1 MKTTSNYLITR
12 LTLVTFHCQPT
23 IIELC
28 TTCLF
33 TIFKCQK
40 CDTVLSNDKINLE
53 LIIWHSKCW
62 WIKSYTVKL
71 KELYILELNWEYQMK
86 DDDEKC
92 CEMV

>member
-1 MKTTSNYLITR
+1 MQYN
-12 LTLVTFHCQPT
+12 
-23 IIELC
+23 
-28 TTCLF
+28 LF

-92 CEMV
+92 CEMYGLQKIGLGEKYCEILYL

>member
-1 MKTTSNYLITR
+1 MYN
-12 LTLVTFHCQPT
+12 
-23 IIELC
+23 
-28 TTCLF
+28 LF

-86 DDDEKC
+86 DDDKNVVKWYGLQKIGLGEKY
-92 CEMV
+92 CEILYL